1 MAIVPIM
8 PFVAVIMTIASITPF
23 VAVIMTVAPIT
34 PFVAVIMAIMTV
46 PTPVI
51 GVGRKGGCGAQDG
64 RDQGGCKQV
73 CFHGYGY

>member
-8 PFVAVIMTIASITPF
+8 PFVAVIMAIAPITPF
-23 VAVIMTVAPIT
+23 VAVIMA
-34 PFVAVIMAIMTV
+34 IMAIMTV